1 MWKTQINE
9 LSDNRFVLAIDAAS
23 LKVNVGIHPNGTTF
37 GLVNNVK
44 LSPNEIINHRQ
55 NFDNFLIQ
63 YPDHAK
69 YVFVILLCPL
79 DPHLK
84 PIIISRKYSIKGNA
98 TTDEISDLQRAKKTL
113 DILGLKCV
121 GFASDGDSKYQS
133 SATNFVDWMITDLLN
148 IVTKPLMNFISYSAL
163 DAWFQDVLHMLK
175 NHRYHLLRNRPLQLV
190 FGLDIVISSENFLQ
204 CFDIVGKSVLNNGHN
219 TKMDDRLAFRFF
231 DWINIVQVLHN
242 NIMLLPV
249 LLPSALLLQFFFNK
263 RISREHRYHLLNCG
277 AAIVFVQR
285 LLYLESLKQPSS
297 KDNEKDNEKNKKP
310 MHPYHKT
317 WMDKYLHL
325 AASVASL
332 FGDNRSFDLSD
343 CGSHLLEHLYGLIRR
358 FSGGNDS
365 QEKFDQSLEKSI
377 CLRKWSSDLH
387 IPGYIPGRLPQ
398 DSAAKVESVNDFS
411 ESPPSGPPPFGSYVI
426 WATKLLMGI
435 FNSLPKSQKLNTV
448 MERNADLPLIVF
460 HFDIPND
467 EQFVSN
473 SQRQNFSINYNGNRN
488 DIRNNTI
495 WQDKKYMNNLQS
507 NSESKQIQNLESK
520 QIQNHIDED
529 ESDSEIE
536 EVIFEEQE
544 NINAQNPNDITEI
557 EEINLNINPMEEHE
571 SINQKL
577 SDDIDELD
585 DLITEAEYY
594 PFEYLDQLSLHFI
607 KSDSN
612 TC

>member
-1 MWKTQINE
+1 
-9 LSDNRFVLAIDAAS
+9 
-23 LKVNVGIHPNGTTF
+23 
-37 GLVNNVK
+37 
-44 LSPNEIINHRQ
+44 
-55 NFDNFLIQ
+55 
-63 YPDHAK
+63 
-69 YVFVILLCPL
+69 
-79 DPHLK
+79 
-84 PIIISRKYSIKGNA
+84 
-98 TTDEISDLQRAKKTL
+98 
-113 DILGLKCV
+113 
-121 GFASDGDSKYQS
+121 
-133 SATNFVDWMITDLLN
+133 
-148 IVTKPLMNFISYSAL
+148 
-163 DAWFQDVLHMLK
+163 
-175 NHRYHLLRNRPLQLV
+175 
-190 FGLDIVISSENFLQ
+190 
-204 CFDIVGKSVLNNGHN
+204 
-219 TKMDDRLAFRFF
+219 
-231 DWINIVQVLHN
+231 
-242 NIMLLPV
+242 
-249 LLPSALLLQFFFNK
+249 
-263 RISREHRYHLLNCG
+263 
-277 AAIVFVQR
+277 
-285 LLYLESLKQPSS
+285 
-297 KDNEKDNEKNKKP
+297 
-310 MHPYHKT
+310 
-317 WMDKYLHL
+317 
-325 AASVASL
+325 
-332 FGDNRSFDLSD
+332 
-343 CGSHLLEHLYGLIRR
+343 
-358 FSGGNDS
+358 
-365 QEKFDQSLEKSI
+365 
-377 CLRKWSSDLH
+377 
-387 IPGYIPGRLPQ
+387 
-398 DSAAKVESVNDFS
+398 
-411 ESPPSGPPPFGSYVI
+411 
-426 WATKLLMGI
+426 MGI

-612 TC
+612 TF